1 MRKLQKAK
9 NNGYF
14 VFDNNCHLKQICGF
28 FSPILYV
35 HVNQMKQMNSF
46 SETKLF
52 LFDKIH
58 SFGSFG

>member
-14 VFDNNCHLKQICGF
+14 VFDNNCHLKQICGS

-35 HVNQMKQMNSF
+35 TACQPN
-46 SETKLF
+46 ETNEF
-52 LFDKIH
+52 F
-58 SFGSFG
+58 F